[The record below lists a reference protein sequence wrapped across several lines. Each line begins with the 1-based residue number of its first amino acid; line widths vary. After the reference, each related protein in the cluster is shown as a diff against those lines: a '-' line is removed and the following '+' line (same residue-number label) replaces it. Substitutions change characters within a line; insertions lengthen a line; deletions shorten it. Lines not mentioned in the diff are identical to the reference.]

1 MASRLGWPVFVA
13 VAVGDAAVDD
23 AVGIDSFGE
32 MTEFGLISIYFVGQ
46 IMAIDNQ
53 IND

>member
-1 MASRLGWPVFVA
+1 MFDA
-13 VAVGDAAVDD
+13 VAVTAVDD
-23 AVGIDSFGE
+23 AVGIDSIRE
-32 MTEFGLISIYFVGQ
+32 MTEFGLIFIYFVGQ